1 MDTLRYNE
9 LQHDYEHAQT
19 ENERI
24 DILIDQAMEVRNYDV
39 EKALTL
45 ADEILSRSDAA
56 GYTLGKGRGLNMK
69 GWCYW
74 RLGEYEDAREVLND
88 AYDIAR
94 EVKNKGLETRVL
106 NNFAAVYRDL
116 GDLVRGLNYL
126 DKALQ
131 LIEESGD
138 LKAQAVTLASIAAIY
153 YDLAD
158 YDGALESAQR
168 ALPVFSDQRDIHR
181 LGNLHY
187 ILGNIYFKQ
196 GDYSAALNHFQRNA
210 ELSDPGTIAHALALS
225 GIGKV
230 YYKMDVSGPA
240 EEYLA
245 NALKVGEEMGD
256 VEVPITCYYYQ
267 GCIRMQEGNYRR
279 AEAHFEKAMSLAEDS
294 QRRSDVMAI
303 HETYASLYELMGN
316 LPQAYHHLRA
326 FEKLKEEIFRQT
338 AFNKLRSLQLRQ
350 ELELAH
356 KEREVAEKTALLKQ
370 QFMANMSHEIRTPMN
385 AIVGMTRLLLDRS
398 PAPEQ
403 LKYLT
408 AIRQSAD
415 NLLVIIND
423 ILDFSKLEAGKIQ
436 LERIPFSVAAVFENV
451 REVLGIKAEEKG
463 LLFETKIDAQIP
475 EILTGDPTRLT
486 QVLLNLAGN
495 AVKFTEKGTV
505 SVRALLA
512 QQTPEEARV
521 RFDIEDTGIG
531 ISPEYVSQIFESF
544 TQAGSDTARKFGGT
558 GLGLTI
564 SKQLVDLMDGS
575 LSVES
580 EKGVGTTFF
589 VEISFPI
596 SGVEAL
602 EPTAAQPEMLTLPEH
617 FAQARILVVEDNEF
631 NRMVA
636 EDTLQDL
643 LPGAQLSFAENG
655 QVAVDLLREKPFDLI
670 FMDVQ
675 MPVMDGVQATR
686 IIRTKLFQP
695 ACSIPI
701 IAMTANV
708 LREDVDKYLSAGMNA
723 YVPKPFS
730 IDDLKKAMLLA
741 LPEKRAAVT
750 GPAVASPRP
759 VQPSLPE
766 KVTDIGFL
774 QSFSGGSPAKM
785 EKYIQMF
792 LTNAPRLLGE
802 IRQGLQKGD
811 LEAVRIAAHSLKP
824 QLAYMGVK
832 EEVSNVLLME
842 QVAGGAGSLETL
854 RPLSENLERV
864 CEVAFDELRGK
875 ISGNS

>member
-9 LQHDYEHAQT
+9 LQTAYENAVNET
-19 ENERI
+19 ERI

-45 ADEILSRSDAA
+45 ADEILGRSDTA

-74 RLGEYEDAREVLND
+74 RLGEYEEARDVLNQ
-88 AYDIAR
+88 AYVIAR

-138 LKAQAVTLASIAAIY
+138 RKAQAVTLASIAAIY

-158 YDGALESAQR
+158 YDNALESAQQ
-168 ALPVFSDQRDIHR
+168 ALPVFEGQKDIHR

-196 GDYSAALNHFQRNA
+196 GDYSSALEHFQRNA
-210 ELSDPGTIAHALALS
+210 ELADDGTIAHALALS

-230 YYKMDVSGPA
+230 YYKMGVSGPA

-279 AEAHFEKAMSLAEDS
+279 AAAHFEKAMDLAEDS

-303 HETYASLYELMGN
+303 HETYATLYELMGN

-326 FEKLKEEIFRQT
+326 FEQLKEEIFRQT
-338 AFNKLRSLQLRQ
+338 AFNKLRGLQMRQ
-350 ELELAH
+350 ELELAY

-385 AIVGMTRLLLDRS
+385 AIVGMTRLLLEKNPS
-398 PAPEQ
+398 PEQ
-403 LKYLT
+403 LRYLN

-423 ILDFSKLEAGKIQ
+423 ILDFSKLEAGKIR
-436 LERIPFSVAAVFENV
+436 LEKIPFSLAAIMANV
-451 REVLGIKAEEKG
+451 EEVLSMKAEEKG
-463 LLFETKIDAQIP
+463 LDFRTEIDPQIP
-475 EILTGDPTRLT
+475 ATLTGDPTRLT
-486 QVLLNLAGN
+486 QILLNLAGN
-495 AVKFTEKGTV
+495 AVKFTEKGHIR
-505 SVRALLA
+505 VRAVLTHH
-512 QQTPEEARV
+512 TPDDARV
-521 RFDIEDTGIG
+521 RFEIEDTGIG

-564 SKQLVDLMDGS
+564 SKQLVDLMDGA
-575 LSVES
+575 LTVES

-589 VEISFPI
+589 VEVAFPL
-596 SGVEAL
+596 SEAL
-602 EPTAAQPEMLTLPEH
+602 PAEANAGLTETTELPEH
-617 FAQARILVVEDNEF
+617 FQNARILVVEDNEF

-636 EDTLQDL
+636 EDTLRDL
-643 LPGAQLSFAENG
+643 LPGAALSFAENG
-655 QVAVDLLREKPFDLI
+655 QIAVDALRDGPFDLV

-686 IIRTKLFQP
+686 VIRKELFQP
-695 ACSIPI
+695 ACSTPI

-723 YVPKPFS
+723 YVPKPFTVE
-730 IDDLKKAMLLA
+730 DLKRAMVLA
-741 LPEKRAAVT
+741 FPEKSK
-750 GPAVASPRP
+750 AVARP
-759 VQPSLPE
+759 VEKEKPSLPPLPAT
-766 KVTDIGFL
+766 VTDLGFL
-774 QSFSGGSPAKM
+774 KSFSGGSPAKM
-785 EKYIQMF
+785 DKYIQMF
-792 LTNAPRLLGE
+792 LTNTPRLLGE
-802 IRQGLQKGD
+802 IRQGLSDKKLD
-811 LEAVRIAAHSLKP
+811 AVKIAAHSLKP
-824 QLAYMGVK
+824 QLSYMGVK
-832 EEVSNVLLME
+832 EEVSNILLIE
-842 QVAGGAGSLETL
+842 QIAGGAGSLETL
-854 RPLSENLERV
+854 VPLFENLERV
-864 CEVAFDELRGK
+864 CEAAFGELK
-875 ISGNS
+875 AQISGN

>member
-1 MDTLRYNE
+1 MDTIRYTE
-9 LQHDYEHAQT
+9 LQAAYEHAQT
-19 ENERI
+19 ETERI
-24 DILIDQAMEVRNYDV
+24 DLLIDQAMEVRNYDV
-39 EKALTL
+39 EKALKL

-56 GYTLGKGRGLNMK
+56 GYTLGKGRGLNMQ

-74 RLGEYEDAREVLND
+74 RLGEYEDAREVLNG
-88 AYDIAR
+88 AYKIAR
-94 EVKNKGLETRVL
+94 DAKNKGLETRVL

-116 GDLVRGLNYL
+116 GDLVRSLNYL

-138 LKAQAVTLASIAAIY
+138 RKVQAVTLASIAAIY

-158 YDGALESAQR
+158 YDNALESARR
-168 ALPVFSDQRDIHR
+168 ALPVFEGQKDIHR

-196 GDYSAALNHFQRNA
+196 GDYSAALEHFQRNA
-210 ELSDPGTIAHALALS
+210 ELADDGTIAHALALS
-225 GIGKV
+225 GLGKV
-230 YYKMDVSGPA
+230 YYKMGVSGPA

-267 GCIRMQEGNYRR
+267 GCIRMEEGNYRR
-279 AEAHFEKAMSLAEDS
+279 AAAHFDKAMNLAEGS
-294 QRRSDVMAI
+294 QRRSDRMAI

-326 FEKLKEEIFRQT
+326 FEQLKEEIFRQT
-338 AFNKLRSLQLRQ
+338 AFNKLRGLQMRQ
-350 ELELAH
+350 ELELAY

-385 AIVGMTRLLLDRS
+385 AIVGMTRLLLDKD

-403 LKYLT
+403 LKYLN

-436 LERIPFSVAAVFENV
+436 LEKIPFSLAAIMANV
-451 REVLGIKAEEKG
+451 REVLWMKAEEKG
-463 LLFETKIDAQIP
+463 LDFRTAVDPQIP

-486 QVLLNLAGN
+486 QILLNLAGN
-495 AVKFTEKGTV
+495 AVKFTEKGHI
-505 SVRALLA
+505 SLRATLTHR
-512 QQTPEEARV
+512 TPDDARV
-521 RFDIEDTGIG
+521 RFAVEDTGIG

-564 SKQLVDLMDGS
+564 SKQLVDLMDGA

-580 EKGVGTTFF
+580 EKGTGTTFF
-589 VEISFPI
+589 VEINFPLAEEMNPEGAGDT
-596 SGVEAL
+596 SPEA
-602 EPTAAQPEMLTLPEH
+602 LTLPDY
-617 FAQARILVVEDNEF
+617 FADARILVVEDNEF

-636 EDTLQDL
+636 EDTLLDL
-643 LPGAQLSFAENG
+643 LPDAQLSFAENG
-655 QVAVDLLREKPFDLI
+655 QIAVDALREKAFDLV

-686 IIRTKLFQP
+686 IIRKELPQP
-695 ACSIPI
+695 ACSTPI

-723 YVPKPFS
+723 YVPKPFAV
-730 IDDLKKAMLLA
+730 DDLKRAMLLA
-741 LPEKRAAVT
+741 LPEKRMDTLRTA
-750 GPAVASPRP
+750 G
-759 VQPSLPE
+759 VQKNGLPPLPE
-766 KVTDIGFL
+766 HVTDLGFL
-774 QSFSGGSPAKM
+774 KGFSGGAPAKM
-785 EKYIQMF
+785 EKYIRMF

-802 IRQGLQKGD
+802 IRQGLAEKKPETIQ
-811 LEAVRIAAHSLKP
+811 IAAHSLKP
-824 QLAYMGVK
+824 QLGYMGVK
-832 EEVSNVLLME
+832 EEWSNIFLME
-842 QVAGGAGSLETL
+842 QIAGGAGTLEAL
-854 RPLSENLERV
+854 VLLFENLERV
-864 CEVAFDELRGK
+864 CEKAFEELKEGLP
-875 ISGNS
+875 GN

>member
-9 LQHDYEHAQT
+9 LQTTYENAVNET
-19 ENERI
+19 ERI

-45 ADEILSRSDAA
+45 ADEILGRSDTA

-74 RLGEYEDAREVLND
+74 RLGEYEEARDVLNQ
-88 AYDIAR
+88 AYVIAR

-131 LIEESGD
+131 LIEASGD
-138 LKAQAVTLASIAAIY
+138 RKAQAVTLASIAAIY

-158 YDGALESAQR
+158 YDNALESAQQ
-168 ALPVFSDQRDIHR
+168 ALPVFEGQKDIHR

-196 GDYSAALNHFQRNA
+196 GDYSSALEHFQRNA
-210 ELSDPGTIAHALALS
+210 ELADDGTIAHALALS
-225 GIGKV
+225 GLGKV
-230 YYKMDVSGPA
+230 YYKMGVSGPA

-279 AEAHFEKAMSLAEDS
+279 AAAHFEKAMDLAEDS

-303 HETYASLYELMGN
+303 HETYATLYELMGN

-326 FEKLKEEIFRQT
+326 FEQLKEEIFRQT
-338 AFNKLRSLQLRQ
+338 AFNKLRGLQMRQ
-350 ELELAH
+350 ELELAY

-385 AIVGMTRLLLDRS
+385 AIVGMTRLLLEKNPS
-398 PAPEQ
+398 PEQ
-403 LKYLT
+403 LRYLN

-423 ILDFSKLEAGKIQ
+423 ILDFSKLEAGKIR
-436 LERIPFSVAAVFENV
+436 LEKIPFILVGIMANVA
-451 REVLGIKAEEKG
+451 EVLGLKAEEKG
-463 LLFETKIDAQIP
+463 LDFRTEIDPQIP
-475 EILTGDPTRLT
+475 DTLTGDPTRLT
-486 QVLLNLAGN
+486 QILLNLAGN
-495 AVKFTEKGTV
+495 AVKFTEKGHIR
-505 SVRALLA
+505 VRAVLA
-512 QQTPEEARV
+512 NHTPDDARV
-521 RFDIEDTGIG
+521 RFEIEDTGIG

-589 VEISFPI
+589 VEVNFPLT
-596 SGVEAL
+596 EAL
-602 EPTAAQPEMLTLPEH
+602 PAEAVAGALPETTELPEH
-617 FAQARILVVEDNEF
+617 FQNARILVVEDNEF

-636 EDTLQDL
+636 EDTLRDL
-643 LPGAQLSFAENG
+643 LPDAQLSFAENG
-655 QVAVDLLREKPFDLI
+655 QIAVDALREAPFDLV

-686 IIRTKLFQP
+686 TIRKELFQP
-695 ACSIPI
+695 ACSTPI

-723 YVPKPFS
+723 YVPKPFTVE
-730 IDDLKKAMLLA
+730 DLKRAMVLA
-741 LPEKRAAVT
+741 LPEKT
-750 GPAVASPRP
+750 KTVARP
-759 VQPSLPE
+759 VEKEKSSLPPLPDT
-766 KVTDIGFL
+766 VTDLGFL
-774 QSFSGGSPAKM
+774 KSFSGGSPVKM
-785 EKYIQMF
+785 DKYIQMF
-792 LTNAPRLLGE
+792 LTNTPRLLGE
-802 IRQGLQKGD
+802 MGQGLSDKK
-811 LEAVRIAAHSLKP
+811 LEGVKIAAHSLKP
-824 QLAYMGVK
+824 QLSYMGVK
-832 EEVSNVLLME
+832 EEVSNILLME
-842 QVAGGAGSLETL
+842 QIAGGAGSLETL
-854 RPLSENLERV
+854 VPLFENLERV
-864 CEVAFDELRGK
+864 CEKAFEELK
-875 ISGNS
+875 SQLSGN